1 MAIDKIQSE
10 SINLADNFAFTGT
23 VTGAGESNAPS
34 FLVTGGNSNQTV
46 PNNAYTKVEYNQ
58 EVFDTANAFSSNR
71 FTVPSGQA
79 GKYFFSAQLF
89 FEDSDNQGKRL
100 ILEFKKNNS
109 GIKYNQIRVNDNAS
123 QVICF
128 PAIITTLDDASV
140 GDYYEVFMYHE
151 TFNNSSVLL
160 ENASTSYANNFF
172 SGFKVSS

>member
-1 MAIDKIQSE
+1 MAITKIQSE
-10 SINLADNFAFTGT
+10 SLNLADTYDFTGS

-34 FLVTGGNSNQTV
+34 FLATGGNSNQTV
-46 PNNAYTKVEYNQ
+46 TNNAYTKVEYNQ
-58 EVFDTANAFSSNR
+58 EIFDTASAFSSNR

-89 FEDSDNQGKRL
+89 FEDADMEGKRL

-109 GIKYNQIRVNDNAS
+109 GIKYNQIRFNSNSAN
-123 QVICF
+123 VISF

-151 TFNNSSVLL
+151 TGNNSSVIL
-160 ENASTSYANNFF
+160 ENASTNYANNFF

>member
-23 VTGAGESNAPS
+23 VSGAGESNAPS
-34 FLVTGGNSNQTV
+34 FLATGGNSNQTV
-46 PNNAYTKVEYNQ
+46 TNNAYTKVEYNQ
-58 EVFDTANAFSSNR
+58 EVFDTASAFSSNR

-89 FEDSDNQGKRL
+89 FEDSDMEGKRL

-109 GIKYNQIRVNDNAS
+109 GIKYNQIRFNSNNAS
-123 QVICF
+123 VICF

-151 TFNNSSVLL
+151 TSNNSSVIL